1 MLEENNINWK
11 DFFQAIN
18 HPALILDASHFILAA
33 NKASQEYMGLSENEI
48 LGKQCFE
55 LIHNI
60 DSKEAP
66 SHCPLEMLIKEG
78 VNEPVE
84 MEMETFGGYALV
96 SCTPIFDKKGK
107 LDKIIH
113 IATDITQR
121 KTAEDKLK
129 ESQQLL
135 NDIIEFLPDANL
147 VIDEK
152 GVVISWNRAIEEM
165 TGIKAED
172 MIGKGNYEYSLP
184 FYGERRPILIDLVNK
199 SNAKLQKKYKFIERD
214 GNGLLGENKG
224 LVQGTKRILW
234 GKAATLYNGEGN
246 IKGAIETI
254 RDVTNLKKGQE
265 SLKKSEEKYRLMVEE
280 LKQAE
285 NALKESERSYRELVD
300 NSLVGVFKTNLEGEI
315 LFANESMAKIFHY
328 ANADELKKNNITK
341 LYENQEKRFKFLHE
355 LEKNGKFTDCE
366 VQAVGKA
373 GEKVNVL
380 VSASLEDNVISGMFM
395 DITDR
400 KRSELKL
407 KESEEQIAAIFNT
420 VKSGIIL
427 VDKQG
432 FIDFANQHMAE
443 MFNFN
448 LSELIGMS
456 YLDLTSNN
464 VREEAEKSMLTLL
477 NGEIDYVSQE
487 RLYQRK
493 DGSVFWGQISSNRLH
508 NDDGS
513 LKGLIGVITDIS
525 DRKKSEEQLKESENK
540 YKTVIDTAGEAI
552 LLFDNK
558 GNVMEANQKA
568 LKILGLKKEELIGK
582 NVITLLP
589 KIKIDTKEALSSFKD
604 VMFGKDIS
612 KTEWAFTN
620 VNGEEKIV
628 VAHYT
633 LLKKGNKTMGITL
646 LLEDITKR
654 KKAEN
659 RIIESLEEKEVLLR
673 EIHHRVKNNM
683 QIISSLL
690 NLQIQFEDLDETV
703 GVLKESQ
710 GRVKSMAMVHEKLY
724 KSDSF
729 SKINFKE
736 YLKNLVSDI
745 FYSYGIKM
753 ETINWELDIEDVNI
767 SIDTAIPLGLII
779 NELITNSVKYAFPDH
794 GKGNIKTIFK
804 LKNQGYV
811 LIISDN
817 GIGIPEDLEPG
828 KTETLGL
835 QLVMSLVK
843 QLDGTLKLDRE
854 NGTRYTIKFK
864 ELKYKERI

>member
-1 MLEENNINWK
+1 M
-11 DFFQAIN
+11 
-18 HPALILDASHFILAA
+18 
-33 NKASQEYMGLSENEI
+33 
-48 LGKQCFE
+48 
-55 LIHNI
+55 
-60 DSKEAP
+60 
-66 SHCPLEMLIKEG
+66 
-78 VNEPVE
+78 
-84 MEMETFGGYALV
+84 
-96 SCTPIFDKKGK
+96 
-107 LDKIIH
+107 
-113 IATDITQR
+113 
-121 KTAEDKLK
+121 
-129 ESQQLL
+129 
-135 NDIIEFLPDANL
+135 
-147 VIDEK
+147 
-152 GVVISWNRAIEEM
+152 
-165 TGIKAED
+165 
-172 MIGKGNYEYSLP
+172 
-184 FYGERRPILIDLVNK
+184 
-199 SNAKLQKKYKFIERD
+199 
-214 GNGLLGENKG
+214 
-224 LVQGTKRILW
+224 
-234 GKAATLYNGEGN
+234 
-246 IKGAIETI
+246 
-254 RDVTNLKKGQE
+254 
-265 SLKKSEEKYRLMVEE
+265 
-280 LKQAE
+280 
-285 NALKESERSYRELVD
+285 
-300 NSLVGVFKTNLEGEI
+300 
-315 LFANESMAKIFHY
+315 
-328 ANADELKKNNITK
+328 
-341 LYENQEKRFKFLHE
+341 
-355 LEKNGKFTDCE
+355 
-366 VQAVGKA
+366 
-373 GEKVNVL
+373 
-380 VSASLEDNVISGMFM
+380 
-395 DITDR
+395 
-400 KRSELKL
+400 
-407 KESEEQIAAIFNT
+407 
-420 VKSGIIL
+420 
-427 VDKQG
+427 
-432 FIDFANQHMAE
+432 
-443 MFNFN
+443 
-448 LSELIGMS
+448 
-456 YLDLTSNN
+456 
-464 VREEAEKSMLTLL
+464 
-477 NGEIDYVSQE
+477 
-487 RLYQRK
+487 
-493 DGSVFWGQISSNRLH
+493 
-508 NDDGS
+508 
-513 LKGLIGVITDIS
+513 
-525 DRKKSEEQLKESENK
+525 
-540 YKTVIDTAGEAI
+540 
-552 LLFDNK
+552 
-558 GNVMEANQKA
+558 
-568 LKILGLKKEELIGK
+568 
-582 NVITLLP
+582 ITLLP

-604 VMFGKDIS
+604 VMFGRDIS

-767 SIDTAIPLGLII
+767 GIDTAIPLGLII
-779 NELITNSVKYAFPDH
+779 NELITNSVKYAFPNH